1 MGEPSSADALPA
13 SAFADI
19 LQMTQVA
26 MYAFVRHLIAS
37 GEDARDIVQDVYV
50 DAWRAAQR
58 GSPPFDH
65 LAEAEIDTGAI
76 RRWLFRVAYRQA
88 IDLARRR
95 HVILWQSLE
104 SADETSEAQPI
115 GRARAPTSFEDQV
128 AEREVLRAALARLK
142 PEDAACLLLD
152 IIQGFTTAEIA
163 QILGIAPDAA
173 RKRLSRAM
181 ERLRAAYFAPEA
193 LPQTSPS
200 TTWERADR

>member
-1 MGEPSSADALPA
+1 
-13 SAFADI
+13 
-19 LQMTQVA
+19 
-26 MYAFVRHLIAS
+26 VRHLIAS

-58 GSPPFDH
+58 GSPPFDR
-65 LAEAEIDTGAI
+65 LAEAEIDTAAI

-95 HVILWQSLE
+95 HTLLWQSLD
-104 SADETSEAQPI
+104 SADEASEAQQV
-115 GRARAPTSFEDQV
+115 GRTYAPVAFEDQV

-152 IIQGFTTAEIA
+152 IVQGFTTAEIA

-173 RKRLSRAM
+173 RKRLARAM
-181 ERLRAAYFAPEA
+181 ELLRAAYFAPES
-193 LPQTSPS
+193 LPTATPN